1 MSHSEEDPASLHRQR
16 APNKVGFGILTISTS
31 RAKGTV
37 STNRTLELLAPL
49 LTEAGHALVQQEVI
63 LDESKAI
70 QRAVHE
76 LVQNGNV
83 DAIVLSGGTG
93 IASSDVTI
101 EAIRPLFTKELS
113 AFGAIFA
120 MLSYEQVKAAAV
132 LSRATAGIINKKPVF
147 LLPGSPKAVLMAF
160 QKIILPEIGHVLNIC
175 AKESET

>member
-1 MSHSEEDPASLHRQR
+1 M
-16 APNKVGFGILTISTS
+16 I
-31 RAKGTV
+31 
-37 STNRTLELLAPL
+37 
-49 LTEAGHALVQQEVI
+49 VQQEVI
-63 LDESKAI
+63 LDEIKTI

-76 LVQNGNV
+76 FVQNGNV

-93 IASSDVTI
+93 IASSDVTF
-101 EAIRPLFTKELS
+101 EAVRPLFSKELS

-132 LSRATAGIINKKPVF
+132 LSRATAGIITKKPVF

-160 QKIILPEIGHVLNIC
+160 QKIILPEIGHILNIC